1 MVPFLMSRSIRFF
14 EIIQMFRQRDTP
26 ITAQQI
32 ADTLEVTKRTIY
44 RDIASLQAS
53 RLPIEG
59 EAGIGY
65 IMRSGFDLPPLM
77 FDPEELEA
85 IMVGLALLGR
95 TGDRGL
101 KQAAATAASKI
112 SDVLPEDANHDVP
125 HRVSTWNRIPPTIIE
140 AEMLRRFI
148 REEAELEIEYLD
160 LSEQLTTRKVRP
172 FALLYY
178 IDVVLLAAWCE
189 LRQAFRHFRVDRIQ
203 KCTAT
208 GTRFHGI
215 GVKLRVA
222 WEQEVLAP

>member
-1 MVPFLMSRSIRFF
+1 MTRSTRFF
-14 EIIQMFRQRDTP
+14 EIIQMLRQRDSP

-59 EAGIGY
+59 EAGVGY

-101 KQAAATAASKI
+101 KQAAVTAVSKI
-112 SDVLPEDANHDVP
+112 SDVLPIDANYDVP

-148 REEAELEIEYLD
+148 REEVELEIEYLD
-160 LSEQLTTRKVRP
+160 LSEQLTIRKVRP
-172 FALLYY
+172 VALVYY
-178 IDVVLLAAWCE
+178 IDAVLLAAWCE

-208 GTRFHGI
+208 GVRFPGV

-222 WEQEVLAP
+222 WEQEGLSP